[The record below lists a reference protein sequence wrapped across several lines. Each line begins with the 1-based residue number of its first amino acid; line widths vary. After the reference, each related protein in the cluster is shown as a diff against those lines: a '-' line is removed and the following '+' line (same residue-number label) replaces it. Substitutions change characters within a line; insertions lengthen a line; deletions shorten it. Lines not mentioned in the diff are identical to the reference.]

1 MSGVTNNPEPLDIT
15 HGLLARNWA
24 LNLVSQSLPLLVAV
38 PCISYLIRKVGTER
52 FGILS
57 IAWALLGYLGLFDLG
72 LGRATTKFVAE
83 CLGRGEMEKMPGLA
97 WTSMASQV
105 LFGIAGGLLSAAA
118 VPLLVH
124 HVLKISPALVSETE
138 SSFFILA
145 GALPVV
151 LAANSLRGVLEAAQ
165 RFDLVNAVKVPV
177 NASFFLLPVLA
188 ASFGARVPSIVLLL
202 VLARIAAGAAYLW
215 LCFEVFPAL
224 RRSFSID
231 ARTFRELLGY
241 GGWVTVSNIVSPLLA
256 YLDRF
261 VIGSMM
267 SMTFVG
273 YYTAPSEAITR
284 ASVVPSSLATTIFP
298 AFSSLDATG
307 SKKKLEELCLRSV
320 KSLLILLGPL
330 LLLVVAFAHE
340 ILRMWLGAE
349 FADRGS
355 SVLRILA
362 IGMLVNSVAFVPFG
376 LLQGLGRPD
385 VTAKIHLVEIPAY
398 GLLLWFLVKH
408 LGLAGAAAAWTIRIT
423 VDAGLL
429 FAASAWLKYVSFA
442 GRPSSTVWKAAGL
455 VFLFGV
461 LLVVPAL
468 ATEPLAMRTAYAGM
482 LLISFALVSWKYLL
496 DGKDRGAL
504 LNLAGRFRAALAA
517 SK

>member
-1 MSGVTNNPEPLDIT
+1 VAATSPKPLEIT
-15 HGLLARNWA
+15 RRLLTQNWV
-24 LNLVSQSLPLLVAV
+24 LNLASQSLPLLVAV
-38 PCISYLIRKVGTER
+38 PCIPYVIRKLGTER
-52 FGILS
+52 FGLLS

-83 CLGRGEMEKMPGLA
+83 CLGRGEPEKMPALA
-97 WTSMASQV
+97 WTSLASQV
-105 LFGIAGGLLSAAA
+105 LFGIAGALLAAA
-118 VPLLVH
+118 AIPVLAR
-124 HVLKISPALVSETE
+124 HVLTISPALVSETE
-138 SSFFILA
+138 SSFFLLA

-165 RFDLVNAVKVPV
+165 RFDLVNGVKVPV

-188 ASFGARVPSIVLLL
+188 ASFGARLPSIVLLL
-202 VLARIAAGAAYLW
+202 VLARIAAGAAYLH
-215 LCFEVFPAL
+215 LCFKVFPAL
-224 RRSFSID
+224 RRNFSID

-273 YYTAPSEAITR
+273 YYTAPSEAVTR

-298 AFSSLDATG
+298 AFSSLDAAG

-320 KSLLILLGPL
+320 KSLLILLGPI
-330 LLLVVAFAHE
+330 LLLVIAFARE
-340 ILRMWLGAE
+340 ILRIWLGAE
-349 FADRGS
+349 FSDRGS

-362 IGMLVNSVAFVPFG
+362 MGMLVNSVAFVPFG

-385 VTAKIHLVEIPAY
+385 VTAKIHLAEIPAY

-429 FAASAWLKYVSFA
+429 FGASACLKYVSFG
-442 GRPSSTVWKAAGL
+442 GRLSSTVWKAAGL

-468 ATEPLAMRTAYAGM
+468 TTEPLAMRTAYAGV
-482 LLISFALVSWKYLL
+482 LLLSFALVAWRYLL

-504 LNLAGRFRAALAA
+504 LNLAGRFRAAFAA
-517 SK
+517 GR